1 MSQIKI
7 VTDSCSDLP
16 DHIIK
21 KYDIKM
27 LPTPVHIGNES
38 FLDGETLTNE
48 EFYQKLEEGVMPSTS
63 QISPDRY
70 EKVFREELD
79 KGNQVLA
86 LCFSGE
92 LSGIFQSAALA
103 KKNIGTENIKVIDTR
118 GASIGFG
125 ITVLRVAKAVE
136 EGKSLSELVDLAVDS
151 SAYMEHIFAVGSIEM
166 LKRGGRISGGKALIA
181 NVLNIKPILHFEDGK
196 IIPYSKVR
204 GKKKM
209 LQFLIDEMEDSGVA
223 LESEMIGI
231 NHSACPELADRIRKK
246 IKTKFGAEEFL
257 IGEIG
262 AAIGS
267 HAGQG
272 TVSVFFRGKERVAEP
287 EVV

>member
-7 VTDSCSDLP
+7 ITDSCSDLP
-16 DHIIK
+16 IHIIK

-38 FLDGETLTNE
+38 FLDGETLTTG
-48 EFYQKLEEGVMPSTS
+48 EFYQKLEEGAMPSTS
-63 QISPDRY
+63 QISPGKY

-79 KGNQVLA
+79 KGNKVLT

-103 KKNIGTENIKVIDTR
+103 KKNIGSDNIKVIDTR

-125 ITVLRVAKAVE
+125 MTVLRVAKAAKT
-136 EGKSLSELVDLAVDS
+136 GKSFTELIELAIDS
-151 SAYMEHIFAVGSIEM
+151 AAHMEHIFAVGSIEM

-196 IIPYSKVR
+196 IVPYSKVR

-209 LQFLIDEMEDSGVA
+209 LQFLIDEMEEFGAA

-231 NHSACPELADRIRKK
+231 NHSASPELAGKIQKK
-246 IKTKFGAEEFL
+246 IEHKFGTEEFL

-262 AAIGS
+262 AAIG
-267 HAGQG
+267 
-272 TVSVFFRGKERVAEP
+272 
-287 EVV
+287 

>member
-7 VTDSCSDLP
+7 ITDSCSDLP

-21 KYDIKM
+21 KYDIKV
-27 LPTPVHIGNES
+27 LPTPVHIGDES
-38 FLDGETLTNE
+38 FLDGKTLTTN
-48 EFYQKLEEGVMPSTS
+48 EFYKKLEEGAMPSTS
-63 QISPDRY
+63 QISPGKY
-70 EKVFREELD
+70 EKIFKEELD
-79 KGNQVLA
+79 KGNQVLT

-103 KKNIGTENIKVIDTR
+103 KKNIGSDDIRVIDTR

-125 ITVLRVAKAVE
+125 MTVLRVAKALK
-136 EGKSLSELVDLAVDS
+136 EGKSFSELIELAIES
-151 SAYMEHIFAVGSIEM
+151 SAHMEHIFAVGSIEM

-181 NVLNIKPILHFEDGK
+181 NVLNIKPILHFEDGE

-209 LQFLIDEMEDSGVA
+209 LQFLIDEMEKSGLA
-223 LESEMIGI
+223 LETEMVGI
-231 NHSACPELADRIRKK
+231 NHSASPELADKIQKK
-246 IKTKFGAEEFL
+246 IKNKFGTEEFL
-257 IGEIG
+257 VGEIG

-267 HAGQG
+267 HAGPG
-272 TVSVFFRGKERVAEP
+272 TVSVFFRGKEKVAEP

>member
-7 VTDSCSDLP
+7 ITDSCSDLP

-21 KYDIKM
+21 KYDIKV
-27 LPTPVHIGNES
+27 LPTPVHIGDES
-38 FLDGETLTNE
+38 FLDGKTLTTN
-48 EFYQKLEEGVMPSTS
+48 EFYQKLEEGAMPSTS
-63 QISPDRY
+63 QISPGKY
-70 EKVFREELD
+70 EKVFKEELD
-79 KGNQVLA
+79 KGNQVLT

-103 KKNIGTENIKVIDTR
+103 KKNIGSDDIKVIDTR

-125 ITVLRVAKAVE
+125 MTVLRVAKALK
-136 EGKSLSELVDLAVDS
+136 EGKSFSELIELAIES
-151 SAYMEHIFAVGSIEM
+151 SAHMEHIFAVGSIEM

-181 NVLNIKPILHFEDGK
+181 NVLNIKPILHFEDGE

-209 LQFLIDEMEDSGVA
+209 LQFLIDEMEKSGLA
-223 LESEMIGI
+223 LETEMVGI
-231 NHSACPELADRIRKK
+231 NHSASPELADKIQKK
-246 IKTKFGAEEFL
+246 IKNKFGTEEF
-257 IGEIG
+257 IVGEIG

-267 HAGQG
+267 HAGPG
-272 TVSVFFRGKERVAEP
+272 TVSVFFRGKEKVAEP

>member
-7 VTDSCSDLP
+7 ITDSCSDLP

-21 KYDIKM
+21 KYDIKV
-27 LPTPVHIGNES
+27 LPTPVHIGDES
-38 FLDGETLTNE
+38 FLDGKTLTTN
-48 EFYQKLEEGVMPSTS
+48 EFYQKLEEGSMPSTS
-63 QISPDRY
+63 QISPGKY
-70 EKVFREELD
+70 EKVFKEELD
-79 KGNQVLA
+79 KGNQVLT

-103 KKNIGTENIKVIDTR
+103 KKNIGSDDIRVIDTR

-125 ITVLRVAKAVE
+125 MTVLRVAKALK
-136 EGKSLSELVDLAVDS
+136 EGKSFSELIELAIES
-151 SAYMEHIFAVGSIEM
+151 SAHMEHIFAVGSIEM

-181 NVLNIKPILHFEDGK
+181 NVLNIKPILHFEDGE

-209 LQFLIDEMEDSGVA
+209 LQFLIDEMEKSG
-223 LESEMIGI
+223 LELETEMVGI
-231 NHSACPELADRIRKK
+231 NHSASPELADKIQKK
-246 IKTKFGAEEFL
+246 IENKFGTEEFL
-257 IGEIG
+257 VGEIG

-267 HAGQG
+267 HAGPG
-272 TVSVFFRGKERVAEP
+272 TVSVFFRGKERIAEP

>member
-7 VTDSCSDLP
+7 ITDSCSDLP

-21 KYDIKM
+21 KYDIKV
-27 LPTPVHIGNES
+27 LPTPVHIGDES
-38 FLDGETLTNE
+38 FLDGKTLTTN
-48 EFYQKLEEGVMPSTS
+48 EFYQKLEEGAMPSTS
-63 QISPDRY
+63 QISPGKY
-70 EKVFREELD
+70 EKVFKEELD
-79 KGNQVLA
+79 KGNQVLT

-103 KKNIGTENIKVIDTR
+103 KKNIGSDDIKVIDTR

-125 ITVLRVAKAVE
+125 MTVLRVAKALK
-136 EGKSLSELVDLAVDS
+136 EGKSFSELIELAIES
-151 SAYMEHIFAVGSIEM
+151 SAHMEHIFAVGSIEM

-181 NVLNIKPILHFEDGK
+181 NVLNIKPILHFEDGE

-209 LQFLIDEMEDSGVA
+209 LQFLIDEMEKSGLA
-223 LESEMIGI
+223 LETEMVGI
-231 NHSACPELADRIRKK
+231 NHSASPELADKIQKK
-246 IKTKFGAEEFL
+246 IKNKFGTEEFL
-257 IGEIG
+257 VGEIG

-267 HAGQG
+267 HAGPG
-272 TVSVFFRGKERVAEP
+272 TVSVFFRGKEKVAEP